1 MEEWR
6 SADEKESAMARQ
18 AETRGRSAWI
28 GLAVILI
35 VYCALASVHS
45 FATRLQWGPDEPAHI
60 IYVRSIGMD
69 GRIPELTHG
78 EQDNRYSPGGARTHE
93 AHQPP
98 LYYVLAGARWR
109 IFSGR
114 AEEVVSYR
122 DDAAGASHA
131 FSVPGPVRP
140 VRFLSV
146 ACGAV
151 TLLLLWATARTVF
164 PARPELW
171 LAGTALSAFTP
182 MFTYLNSVINNDALL
197 AAVFAAIAWQ
207 WTRVIRFGAT
217 GRDVVV
223 LGALLGLAMNV
234 KETALGFVALSV
246 VVMAFEPGAKSRG
259 QRVGR
264 MAAVAGLAAALGGWW
279 MVRKWAI
286 FGTPFVYPFVYPLLS
301 LPAEQK
307 ALRMVA
313 LPGQIFMFTFVPLD
327 VIWHQ
332 ANMALLSRF
341 FGGLALLS
349 AVGLLVL
356 FVRRKRL
363 GLPRYEVLA
372 LVLWLAAGAVVVA
385 GLLRNV
391 FLVDWHMGSSGGR
404 YLVCVLPLLGLA
416 SARGVAGLLGE
427 GQGAGRALAVICL
440 RMRAGDAYVIWA
452 TAAAYGTLGR

>member
-1 MEEWR
+1 M
-6 SADEKESAMARQ
+6 
-18 AETRGRSAWI
+18 
-28 GLAVILI
+28 
-35 VYCALASVHS
+35 
-45 FATRLQWGPDEPAHI
+45 
-60 IYVRSIGMD
+60 
-69 GRIPELTHG
+69 
-78 EQDNRYSPGGARTHE
+78 
-93 AHQPP
+93 
-98 LYYVLAGARWR
+98 
-109 IFSGR
+109 
-114 AEEVVSYR
+114 
-122 DDAAGASHA
+122 
-131 FSVPGPVRP
+131 
-140 VRFLSV
+140 
-146 ACGAV
+146 
-151 TLLLLWATARTVF
+151 
-164 PARPELW
+164 
-171 LAGTALSAFTP
+171 
-182 MFTYLNSVINNDALL
+182 
-197 AAVFAAIAWQ
+197 
-207 WTRVIRFGAT
+207 
-217 GRDVVV
+217 
-223 LGALLGLAMNV
+223 
-234 KETALGFVALSV
+234 ALSV

-332 ANMALLSRF
+332 ANIGLLSRF
-341 FGGLALLS
+341 FGGLAGLS
-349 AVGLLVL
+349 AVSLLVL

-416 SARGVAGLLGE
+416 SARGVAGLLGD
-427 GQGAGRALAVICL
+427 GKWARLALAVICL
-440 RMRAGDAYVIWA
+440 LMLAIDAYVIWA